1 MSVPGGFYGAEGF
14 AYEAGAAAP
23 LTVTEDGVDLDIVL
37 PPTHYLRGRITGG
50 TVALANAEVDVF
62 LDGWP
67 FTHGFT
73 ASDGT
78 YAIAVPPG
86 AYVVGVYDPG
96 KKYAQGFVGASGY
109 VSDPGLAKLVGVGLA
124 DVTGV
129 NLSLPSMKRIS
140 GKVLRGSSTSVV
152 PYVFVEAFVNDRFFA
167 SQYATSSGTFNLPV
181 TPGKVTLWVYDT
193 DLWGAPG
200 WRTSTG
206 ITANR
211 ASAAVTT
218 VSTAN
223 VSGIVIREAQAVL
236 WRANLWWVPA
246 PGSQASVPGG
256 VEAIAYGEAASFDI
270 QDGSGNRYLPL
281 LKASYRFWIESDEG
295 AYSLADGWYK
305 SGGTVTPDYAQAL
318 VKAVTTSG
326 TLTVTVP
333 QGVEVAGSVS
343 DGVVGLDAVD
353 VQVWSNGA
361 FFTDKVVNTGF
372 DFTLA
377 AGTYRLAFVDL
388 YDHHLTGW
396 LGDDGFVYDYADA
409 RDIVVASDWV
419 QNLNVTLPMGPPPS
433 SPAGVSATPF
443 HASAAVSFSPVPT
456 GLTRPILHYAVTA
469 SPGGRQCI
477 TTTTSCTVTGLADG
491 TPYTFTVTASS
502 MTGPSAP
509 SIASAAVTPRP
520 VPDAPTALTATPDGA
535 DIDVS
540 WTAAVDNGSAVTG
553 YLATVSP
560 GGQTCVPTPAN
571 GTGCSIAG
579 LVDGHYTVIVRAT
592 NALGDGPVA
601 SVPVTVDTVAPGVTA
616 PVVTLRSGLAMTGT
630 SVPVSIAWSASDQ
643 TSGIADT
650 TLELQVGSA
659 GAWSDQALT
668 TATATSYLRTLPSS
682 TSTYRF
688 RDRAADVSGN
698 VSANATGS
706 TNVVTLVQETGTGIT
721 YSGSWSTSS
730 TSTALGSK
738 MRVTSARS
746 ASVTYTF
753 TGRGVT
759 FVSRKST
766 RPARSPCMSTASSR
780 RRSISTTTARC
791 TAGSRSPRL
800 SRRPGITR

>member
-1 MSVPGGFYGAEGF
+1 MTLEPDDVFDASMVLPKYAQVEGTVRIDGGSVVSGGQVYLAGGFTGGNIGVDGSFSFQAPPGTYRLSVPGGFYGAEGF

-509 SIASAAVTPRP
+509 SIASAAVTPRARP
-520 VPDAPTALTATPDGA
+520 RRPDRAHRNARWRRHRRGLDR
-535 DIDVS
+535 
-540 WTAAVDNGSAVTG
+540 
-553 YLATVSP
+553 
-560 GGQTCVPTPAN
+560 GGRQR
-571 GTGCSIAG
+571 
-579 LVDGHYTVIVRAT
+579 VR
-592 NALGDGPVA
+592 
-601 SVPVTVDTVAPGVTA
+601 
-616 PVVTLRSGLAMTGT
+616 
-630 SVPVSIAWSASDQ
+630 
-643 TSGIADT
+643 
-650 TLELQVGSA
+650 
-659 GAWSDQALT
+659 
-668 TATATSYLRTLPSS
+668 
-682 TSTYRF
+682 
-688 RDRAADVSGN
+688 RDRLPRDRVAGRADMRADPGERHRVLDRGP
-698 VSANATGS
+698 GRR
-706 TNVVTLVQETGTGIT
+706 
-721 YSGSWSTSS
+721 
-730 TSTALGSK
+730 ALHDD
-738 MRVTSARS
+738 RARDE
-746 ASVTYTF
+746 
-753 TGRGVT
+753 
-759 FVSRKST
+759 
-766 RPARSPCMSTASSR
+766 RPR
-780 RRSISTTTARC
+780 
-791 TAGSRSPRL
+791 
-800 SRRPGITR
+800 RRPGRERAGDGRHGRAGGDRPGRDAPIRTRDDRHQRARIDRVVGERPDIRDRGYDARAAGRQRRHLVRPGAHDGDGDELPAHAAIEHEHLPLPRSGRRRQWQRLGERDRSRPTS